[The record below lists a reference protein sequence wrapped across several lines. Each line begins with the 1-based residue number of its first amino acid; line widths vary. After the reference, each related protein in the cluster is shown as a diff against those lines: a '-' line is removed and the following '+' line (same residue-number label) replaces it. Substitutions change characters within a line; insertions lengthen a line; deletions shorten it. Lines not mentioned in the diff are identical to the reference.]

1 MIRNNA
7 ISFAG
12 AAVVLYFMGLLDAY
26 SRLVF
31 FYFLLIDCILMLIVH
46 QLWKKCLPSLY
57 RIFQGEQEDAV
68 GCGRCVRSAARHGYE
83 KF

>member
-1 MIRNNA
+1 MQCVIRNNE

-31 FYFLLIDCILMLIVH
+31 FYFLD
-46 QLWKKCLPSLY
+46 
-57 RIFQGEQEDAV
+57 
-68 GCGRCVRSAARHGYE
+68 
-83 KF
+83 